1 MEIKEDVITVIQKG
15 NKLRFVMINDEIFAN
30 KWVDIS
36 NELLKKGENKW
47 VATTLDLFGEICNKN
62 EIYVIFNGNEP
73 IQAYINQQN
82 KAENTLKA
90 LSESNSGTY
99 KLQVISNI
107 MEVE

>member
-1 MEIKEDVITVIQKG
+1 MNKDVITVIQKG

-30 KWVDIS
+30 KWVNIS

-47 VATTLDLFGEICNKN
+47 TATTLDLFGEICNKN
-62 EIYVIFNGNEP
+62 EIYVIFKGNEP

-82 KAENTLKA
+82 KAENKLKE
-90 LSESNSGTY
+90 LSEDNSSTY

>member
-1 MEIKEDVITVIQKG
+1 MDKDVITAIQKG

-30 KWVDIS
+30 KWVNIS
-36 NELLKKGENKW
+36 NELLKKGENYW
-47 VATTLDLFGEICNKN
+47 TATTLDLFGEICNKN
-62 EIYVIFNGNEP
+62 EIYVIFKLNEP